1 MGIDNLMV
9 TLHRVPELHAVVE
22 TGTDWVALLGSLA
35 AVVAVV
41 AGSAYNAY
49 SFKKTIISQEKLAE
63 DNAGFLREQ
72 SKSEFLAKSRLDW
85 IALFREHVSSFLS
98 LGHSVYTVSEYIVDT
113 SWVKGRTREEFKA
126 STELYEIRYAEF
138 SDKLAKA
145 RLHFAQLELLVSPN
159 GEETETLINSMNEY
173 IQAACS
179 FEKIVDKGQKI
190 VEITQRILRKEWA
203 KVKEMKAL

>member
-9 TLHRVPELHAVVE
+9 TLNRVPELHAIVE
-22 TGTDWVALLGSLA
+22 TGTDWVALLGSLT

-49 SFKKTIISQEKLAE
+49 SFKKTIISQEKMAE
-63 DNAGFLREQ
+63 DNAKFLREQ

-85 IALFREHVSSFLS
+85 IAIFREHVSNFLS
-98 LGHSVYTVSEYIVDT
+98 LGNSVYAVSQYIVDV
-113 SWVKGRTREEFKA
+113 SWVKGDAREEFKA
-126 STELYEIRYAEF
+126 STALYDIRYAEF
-138 SDKLAKA
+138 TDKLSKA
-145 RLHFAQLELLVSPN
+145 RLHFSQIELLISPN
-159 GEETETLINSMNEY
+159 GEESEKLIRAMNEY

-179 FEKIVDKGQKI
+179 YTKIVDRGQA
-190 VEITQRILRKEWA
+190 VVDITQRILRDEWV